1 MRADAAGERAAG
13 PDRGRG
19 RDSAGG
25 GVLVVGMGNVL
36 RGDDGFGVRVLEA
49 LEESGVPD
57 GVTTAEVG
65 TGGIHLVQE
74 LMAGYAALVLVDAV
88 DRKEE
93 PGTVFVLRPEV
104 PEASELSD
112 DERRSVL
119 ADTHYAVP
127 AKAMLVAK
135 SLDVLP
141 DRTYIVGCQPDGDD
155 LSLELSGVVSE
166 AVDEACRR
174 VRELIEALTPA
185 EEAP

>member
-1 MRADAAGERAAG
+1 MKTGGR
-13 PDRGRG
+13 RG
-19 RDSAGG
+19 D

-36 RGDDGFGVRVLEA
+36 RGDDGFGVRVLES
-49 LEESGVPD
+49 LQESGVPD

-74 LMAGYAALVLVDAV
+74 LMSGYRSLVVVDAV
-88 DRKEE
+88 DREAE

-104 PEASELSD
+104 PEASDLSD
-112 DERRSVL
+112 EERRSVL

-135 SLDVLP
+135 SMGLLP
-141 DRTYIVGCQPDGDD
+141 ERTYIVGCQPEGDA
-155 LSLELSGVVSE
+155 LSLELSGAVAG

-174 VRELIEALTPA
+174 IRELVAALA
-185 EEAP
+185 RGEEVV